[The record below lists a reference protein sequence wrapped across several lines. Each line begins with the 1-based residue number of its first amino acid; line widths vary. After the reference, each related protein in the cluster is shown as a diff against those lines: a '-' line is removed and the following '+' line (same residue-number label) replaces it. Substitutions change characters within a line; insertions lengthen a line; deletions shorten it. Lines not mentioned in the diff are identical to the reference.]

1 MGNLSPIRI
10 VPQQTV
16 FVVERLGRYSRMME
30 PGLNF
35 MIPLV
40 DSVQYKHSLKEND
53 YAINT
58 QEAVTRDNVHILID
72 GVLYLKITDPYLAS
86 YGSAEPIHFSDILAQ
101 SIMRAE
107 IGKLTLDRTLEEKQY
122 LNEKILEQI
131 SRATNEWGIEC
142 TRYEIKD
149 IHLEDSFKD
158 ILNS

>member
-1 MGNLSPIRI
+1 
-10 VPQQTV
+10 
-16 FVVERLGRYSRMME
+16 MME

-40 DSVQYKHSLKEND
+40 DLVRYKHSLKEND